1 MINGNI
7 NSTISAS
14 IMCIYIYIYMMACE
28 SHAWKYMYWKYGSK
42 KGGFNGVDINL
53 MIFRYHACI
62 QPRRLGL
69 IWWKNVFY
77 RFINGILIVM
87 IMVLYRFNGI
97 CRDYSPRKTGLNG
110 SEWPVERWYIYIYR
124 FTMVKTK
131 KNMSRFI

>member
-1 MINGNI
+1 MASMGL
-7 NSTISAS
+7 SHSDYDQWEYQFHDIS
-14 IMCIYIYIYMMACE
+14 IDHVYIYIYMMACE

-97 CRDYSPRKTGLNG
+97 CRDYSPRKTGFNR
-110 SEWPVERWYIYIYR
+110 SEKSGKMIYIYI
-124 FTMVKTK
+124 FTMVKTC
-131 KNMSRFI
+131 